1 MIVIEG
7 IMGDIARQLG
17 LNPLAMRQRN
27 LYRMDERDVTHCQ
40 MRVENNIQAYLL
52 SKLEQ
57 TSL

>member
-1 MIVIEG
+1 
-7 IMGDIARQLG
+7 MGDIARQLG